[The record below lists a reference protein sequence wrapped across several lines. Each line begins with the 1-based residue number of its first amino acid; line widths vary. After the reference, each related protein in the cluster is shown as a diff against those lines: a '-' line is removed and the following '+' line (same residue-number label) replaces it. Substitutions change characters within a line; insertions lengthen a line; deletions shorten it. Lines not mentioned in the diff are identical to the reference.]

1 MTAPPPKAA
10 PTAVSDAA
18 FAEAS
23 LWHARLREPDIATQT
38 LEAFQD
44 WLAADPGH
52 LDAYDQAE
60 RLWAVMGEERTG
72 ATRDDAA
79 IEALVESVRPRR
91 RLARAVITGLLLCV
105 VVGGAEWVRRGGID
119 DLRADYIAPVGA
131 QRTVQLADGSS
142 VQLNTDTAIAVDL
155 APARR
160 SVRLFRGEAFFQV
173 EHDPQRP
180 FFVETGNGEVRV
192 TGTSFNVRVR
202 NGITE
207 VGLVKGGVRL
217 TAADRPDRTLNL
229 APGEEGEITAQGLS
243 APRSFDADRLTAW
256 RRGQV
261 VFFRTPLGEVI
272 DELNRYQRGRIL
284 VLGEKLR
291 ALPVTGVF
299 DARDPAAVIDIIA
312 TTLSV
317 SSIRFTDALIVLR

>member
-1 MTAPPPKAA
+1 MTAPPSKAA
-10 PTAVSDAA
+10 PTTVSDAA

-23 LWHARLREPDIATQT
+23 LWHARLREPDVETQT

-44 WLAADPGH
+44 WLASDPSH

-60 RLWAVMGEERTG
+60 RLWAAMGSEKAG
-72 ATRDDAA
+72 ASRDETA
-79 IEALVESVRPRR
+79 IQALVESVRPRR
-91 RLARAVITGLLLCV
+91 RLARAAITGLLLCV
-105 VVGGAEWVRRGGID
+105 AVGGADWVRRGGID

-131 QRTVQLADGSS
+131 QRMVQLADGSA
-142 VQLNTDTAIAVDL
+142 VELNTDTAIAVDL

-180 FFVETGNGEVRV
+180 FFVETSDGEVRV

-217 TAADRPDRTLNL
+217 TAADRPDSTLNL
-229 APGEEGEITAQGLS
+229 VPGQEGEMTAQGLS
-243 APRSFDADRLTAW
+243 APRSFDADKITAW

-261 VFFRTPLGEVI
+261 VFFRTPLGDVI

-299 DARDPAAVIDIIA
+299 DTRDPAAVIDIIE
-312 TTLSV
+312 TTLGV

>member
-1 MTAPPPKAA
+1 VTAPPSKAA
-10 PTAVSDAA
+10 PTTVSDAA

-23 LWHARLREPDIATQT
+23 LWHARLREPDVGMET

-44 WLAADPGH
+44 WLASDPSH

-60 RLWAVMGEERTG
+60 RLWAAMGSEQAG
-72 ATRDDAA
+72 VPRDETA
-79 IEALVESVRPRR
+79 IQALVESVRPRR
-91 RLARAVITGLLLCV
+91 RLARGVITGLLLCV
-105 VVGGAEWVRRGGID
+105 AVAGADWVRRGGID
-119 DLRADYIAPVGA
+119 DLRADYIAPVGT
-131 QRTVQLADGSS
+131 QRMVQLADGSA
-142 VQLNTDTAIAVDL
+142 VELNTDTAVAVDL

-180 FFVETGNGEVRV
+180 FFVETGDGEVRV

-217 TAADRPDRTLNL
+217 TAADRPDSMLNL
-229 APGEEGEITAQGLS
+229 VPGQEGEMTAQGLS
-243 APRSFDADRLTAW
+243 APRSFDADKITAW

-261 VFFRTPLGEVI
+261 VFFRTPLGDVI

-291 ALPVTGVF
+291 TLPVTGVF
-299 DARDPAAVIDIIA
+299 DTRDPAAVIDIIE
-312 TTLSV
+312 TTLGV